1 MSTSYAH
8 QQSFVFFLQL
18 MNCGLLTL
26 KQRSKYL
33 VCLLRVAYLWVL
45 PLQCQYHDVIIS
57 CGILEMPARDISE
70 QQICTTGGPE
80 V

>member
-26 KQRSKYL
+26 KQKQQIFS
-33 VCLLRVAYLWVL
+33 VPSTCLPVGS
-45 PLQCQYHDVIIS
+45 LQCQYHDVIIS